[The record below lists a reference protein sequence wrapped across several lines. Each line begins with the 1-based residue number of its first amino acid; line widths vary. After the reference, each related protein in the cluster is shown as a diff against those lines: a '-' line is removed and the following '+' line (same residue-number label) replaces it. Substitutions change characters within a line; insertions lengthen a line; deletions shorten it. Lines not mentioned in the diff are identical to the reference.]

1 MRKFV
6 SRSFLVLA
14 LLFAC
19 AVSIAQTTAV
29 SGTVTSQEDNAPL
42 QGVTVTN
49 KNTNQRT
56 QTNAVGYFTLNAEKG
71 QVLVFTY
78 VGFARQEVTV
88 GDNRTISLQ
97 LVPAQNQIGE
107 VVVTAYGIRQNKN
120 QLTYQAITVGGEE
133 IAQTKRDNFIN
144 SLAGRIPGAMITAT
158 TGMPGASSSIILRGP
173 TSIDG
178 TNQPIFVVDGLIIDN
193 SSVEAENRLPGVGS
207 TGFRNSDFGNRAMDI
222 NPEDIETL
230 TVLKGPEATAL
241 YGSDGA
247 NGAIIITT
255 RKGKRGR
262 ATVSYSNSFRFEKVR
277 RLPQIQTEFDQGSLG
292 VTNQTVRTFFG
303 QRIPEG
309 TPIYDNIGSFFQTGK
324 TNIHN
329 FSVDG
334 GSDVGTYRFSAGIFD
349 NQGVVPTTGYKR
361 YNARLNTTFRLSPK
375 FNVTNSFAYTHSRTD
390 KALKGS
396 SGFLISLLTWPVDD
410 DIRVYTNPD
419 GSRRTIRNDGSFVE
433 DDNPLF
439 DVNKNKN
446 FDINDRLNGNVQL
459 SFDPAKWVNL
469 TAIMGV
475 DYFTN
480 TGTMFFHPESNGP
493 VGAPARATG
502 GAMTQYTQTQRLLNG
517 VYRATFKAKTGN
529 INNTIISAFT
539 FDTRKEQISAAKGER
554 FFDPTF
560 ISLNNT
566 DPLTVSQLTSNLNY
580 NRLGAFINYNGNYKN
595 WLIVSLSA
603 RMDGS
608 SRLVD
613 PIDYDPSDPL
623 YYYWSAGTRFNFVD
637 ALKLP
642 SFIST
647 GSFRLS
653 YATTGRDPSA
663 PYVKGR
669 RFSPAL
675 TPGGGFIPNVTQG
688 NPGLRPE
695 FSKQFEVGAEM
706 RFFKNRFG
714 FDFAYY
720 DNRTTDQLFNSRLSY
735 ASGGILQ
742 WLNGGS
748 AGNKGFE
755 FQMRGNPVK
764 SQNVNWDATINF
776 SRNRNKIYE
785 MPGNLPQF
793 YNSDTWLGN
802 IRNVAQAGGS
812 IYKMAGNYLATNTN
826 GDLLISPSTGL
837 PVRVTGTARS
847 AFIEVGDREP
857 DFNLGF
863 VNSFTLFSNVNLSF
877 NLDIRKGGDIWN
889 GTEYFLYTRG
899 LSRRTLDRET
909 PRIIKGVL
917 QDGLENTANP
927 TPNSI
932 VITPLFRSDY
942 YTSGSIDADFIEKD
956 INWIRMRDITLSYN
970 LSKKLLSRQ
979 RVVKNLSVF
988 CTATDVFM
996 ITNYNG
1002 ADPSV
1007 NGNNASTRGG
1017 VGGIGMDLGNLATPL
1032 GVNFGINVQ
1041 F

>member
-1 MRKFV
+1 M
-6 SRSFLVLA
+6 
-14 LLFAC
+14 
-19 AVSIAQTTAV
+19 
-29 SGTVTSQEDNAPL
+29 SGTVTAAEDNSPL
-42 QGVTVTN
+42 VGVTVAN
-49 KNTNQRT
+49 KTTNQKA
-56 QTNAVGYFTLNAEKG
+56 QTNNAGYFSLLAEKG
-71 QVLVFTY
+71 QSLVFTY
-78 VGFARQEVTV
+78 VGFVRQEVII
-88 GDNRTISLQ
+88 GDNRNISIK
-97 LVPAQNQIGE
+97 LVASENQEGA
-107 VVVTAYGIRQNKN
+107 VVITAYGIRQNRN
-120 QLTYQAITVGGEE
+120 ALTYQAITVEGDD
-133 IAQTKRDNFIN
+133 IASTKRENFIN
-144 SLAGRIPGAMITAT
+144 SLAGRIPGAMITST

-178 TNQPIFVVDGLIIDN
+178 TNQPIFVVDGLIVDN
-193 SSVEAENRLPGVGS
+193 SSVEAENRLPGAGA

-222 NPEDIETL
+222 NPEDIESL

-255 RKGKRGR
+255 KKGKKGR
-262 ATVSYSNSFRFEKVR
+262 STVTYSNSFRMEKVY
-277 RLPQIQTEFDQGSLG
+277 RLPEIQTVFDQGSLG
-292 VTNQTVRTFFG
+292 VTNPTIRTFFG

-309 TPIYDNIGSFFQTGK
+309 TQRYDNIGNFFRTGK
-324 TNIHN
+324 TQIHN

-334 GSDVGTYRFSAGIFD
+334 GSDNSTYRFTVGLYD
-349 NQGVVPTTGYKR
+349 NEGVVPTTGYKR

-410 DIRVYTNPD
+410 DVTKYLNPD
-419 GSRRTIRNDGSFVE
+419 GTRRTIRNDGSFIE
-433 DDNPLF
+433 DDNPFF
-439 DVNKNKN
+439 DVNSNKN
-446 FDINDRLNGNVQL
+446 FDRNDRMNANVQL
-459 SFDPAKWVNL
+459 NFDPLKWLNL

-480 TGTMFFHPESNGP
+480 SGTMFFNPQSNGP

-502 GAMTQYTQTQRLLNG
+502 GAITEFNQTQRLING
-517 VYRATFKAKTGN
+517 VYRATIKKKTGDL
-529 INNTIISAFT
+529 NNTLIGAFT
-539 FDTRKEQISAAKGER
+539 FDTRKEQISGVKGER
-554 FFDPTF
+554 FYDPTF
-560 ISLNNT
+560 MSLNNT
-566 DPLTVSQLTSNLNY
+566 DPLTVSQITSYTNF
-580 NRLGAFINYNGNYKN
+580 NRLGAFVNYNANYKN
-595 WLIVSLSA
+595 WLILSLSG

-608 SRLVD
+608 SRLVN
-613 PIDYDPSDPL
+613 PVEYDPSDPL
-623 YYYWSAGTRFNFVD
+623 YFYWSAGTRFNFTD

-642 SFIST
+642 SVINY

-653 YATTGRDPSA
+653 YATTGRDPSV
-663 PYVKGR
+663 PYVKAR
-669 RFSPAL
+669 RFSPSL

-695 FSKQFEVGAEM
+695 FSKQFEVGTEL
-706 RFFKNRFG
+706 RFFKSRLTI
-714 FDFAYY
+714 DVAYY

-735 ASGGILQ
+735 ASGAILQ

-755 FQMRGNPVK
+755 FQLKGSPVRTTK
-764 SQNVNWDATINF
+764 FNWDATVNF

-793 YNSDTWLGN
+793 YNSDTWIGN
-802 IRNVAQAGGS
+802 IRNVAKPGGS
-812 IYKMAGNYLATNTN
+812 IYKMAGNYLVRNTN
-826 GDLLISPSTGL
+826 GDVLISPTTGL

-847 AFIEVGDREP
+847 AFEEVGDREP
-857 DFNLGF
+857 DFNVGF
-863 VNSFTLFSNVNLSF
+863 INSFTVFTNWNLSF

-899 LSRRTLDRET
+899 LSTRTLDRET

-927 TPNSI
+927 TPNTI

-942 YTSGSIDADFIEKD
+942 YTSGTIDADFVEKD
-956 INWIRMRDITLSYN
+956 INWIRMRDITLSYR
-970 LSKKLLSRQ
+970 LGKTLLSRQ
-979 RVVKNLSVF
+979 KVFKSASVF
-988 CTATDVFM
+988 CTVTDLFM

-1017 VGGIGMDLGNLATPL
+1017 VGGIGMDLGNLATPRGINL
-1032 GVNFGINVQ
+1032 GINVQ